1 MAKLRQAKIQ
11 SHFQFKGLVS
21 SFLPIPQEDDD
32 ARVLFVTDSDGKTSK
47 ASSGEYN
54 VALALRTLNLDFH
67 FQVSIAGGR
76 GRAFGLVLDFL
87 VETVPMPTPLWV
99 HGEYYHS
106 GDRREKDLRQ
116 QDTVREY
123 MQGAIN
129 EPAEIWFSQ
138 CDTEQKAL
146 LSIRRALR

>member
-11 SHFQFKGLVS
+11 SHFQFGRLVS
-21 SFLPIPQEDDD
+21 SFLPIPQDDD
-32 ARVLFVTDSDGKTSK
+32 DTRALFVTDSSGKTSK

-54 VALALRTLNLDFH
+54 VALALRTLKLEFQ

-76 GRAFGLVLDFL
+76 GRAFGLVLDFF
-87 VETVPMPTPLWV
+87 VMTVPMPTPVWV

-106 GDRREKDLRQ
+106 GDRREKDLLQ
-116 QDTVREY
+116 QDAVREY

-129 EPAEIWFSQ
+129 EPIEIWFSE
-138 CDTEQKAL
+138 CDTEEKAL
-146 LSIRRALR
+146 LSARRALR